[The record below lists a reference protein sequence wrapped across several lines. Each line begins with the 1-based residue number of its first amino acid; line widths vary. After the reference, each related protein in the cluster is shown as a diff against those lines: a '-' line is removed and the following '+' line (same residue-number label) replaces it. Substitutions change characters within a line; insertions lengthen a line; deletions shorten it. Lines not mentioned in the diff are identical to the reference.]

1 MNPTMKQYFDELYKT
16 TSELLDRIKRYE
28 RADSNAEEIKNMY
41 RTFYDIEYTKAMQV
55 HDRDWME
62 RAVMKLENMKLR
74 LLTIMEDRLYTA

>member
-28 RADSNAEEIKNMY
+28 RADSHAEEIKNMY
-41 RTFYDIEYTKAMQV
+41 VTFYDIEYTKAMQV
-55 HDRDWME
+55 NDRDWME